1 LHELIWLLL
10 LLEHQEL
17 LLLLFIEDVHTTFF
31 TGCCWDTAR
40 EVGQLVQLV
49 KVLSSLKQDFLVF
62 RQMLVRVVV
71 CVPQDCHVL
80 LQISYLVVQIDKFLC
95 LLFHEQRPVGNVEF
109 HYGFLLIVNILKV
122 FHLVSCSLQS
132 IGSLFLQLKSIIGK
146 SW

>member
-1 LHELIWLLL
+1 
-10 LLEHQEL
+10 
-17 LLLLFIEDVHTTFF
+17 
-31 TGCCWDTAR
+31 
-40 EVGQLVQLV
+40 
-49 KVLSSLKQDFLVF
+49 LVF